1 MIHLILIHS
10 DPDPQKIDG
19 IDPIQRSC
27 WQSSYNLYQINES
40 APARW
45 SCLFCIRGKV
55 VPSNWVIRIV
65 CWTSWFFMQNMEL
78 FRRNAFFGEQMCS
91 HFLMFVFSGVKN
103 KKYRNKLVRCLHP
116 GLLSVKVDGYLVV
129 TVIRFAN
136 PHFGSDI
143 RRHLPV
149 KVGPILNQWNLS
161 VVCVKLYFF
170 CLIFRVPPHPAT
182 VGIIT
187 CLPGDP
193 HLNQISPLESW
204 EGVRIPMYNTAPL
217 KLTFIATENSV
228 SPPKKNH
235 LPTIHFQGPC

>member
-1 MIHLILIHS
+1 MFVLYPRESCAKQLGDSHCLLNILIFHAEHGVVS
-10 DPDPQKIDG
+10 EKCILWGTNVFAFLDV
-19 IDPIQRSC
+19 
-27 WQSSYNLYQINES
+27 
-40 APARW
+40 
-45 SCLFCIRGKV
+45 CLFRC
-55 VPSNWVIRIV
+55 
-65 CWTSWFFMQNMEL
+65 
-78 FRRNAFFGEQMCS
+78 
-91 HFLMFVFSGVKN
+91 